1 VSARWIP
8 GKLSRQY
15 AHVIASDTEG
25 DWQPDDGYNW
35 LDPAKPKDKSVK
47 WVPGIASTRHPHLVA
62 GAVEGERRPADG
74 YTWLVYPHRPDDMR
88 VKPIRGPQDQYAPP
102 PPSPFD
108 QGRADRAEWE
118 KWLADLSG
126 DFRRG
131 ADWWAEHRS
140 LKNPGACDGPVAA
153 ISQQFISACEAAKI
167 RLTPSDI
174 KRKSAPDYRRGW
186 NSYTGTTTP
195 PPAPDGPAPAVDQGA
210 SAPPPDADADAAK
223 RLNEQELKRL
233 RRP

>member
-1 VSARWIP
+1 VSGIP
-8 GKLSRQY
+8 
-15 AHVIASDTEG
+15 
-25 DWQPDDGYNW
+25 
-35 LDPAKPKDKSVK
+35 
-47 WVPGIASTRHPHLVA
+47 STRYPNVA
-62 GAVEGERRPADG
+62 AAAAEGQWRPADG

-88 VKPIRGPQDQYAPP
+88 VKPIREPQDQYAPP

-108 QGRADRAEWE
+108 QGLADRAEWE

-140 LKNPGACDGPVAA
+140 LPNPGACDGPVAA
-153 ISQQFISACEAAKI
+153 MSQQFISGCEAAKV
-167 RLTPSDI
+167 RLTPTDI

-195 PPAPDGPAPAVDQGA
+195 PPATNSQGPTPDQGA
-210 SAPPPDADADAAK
+210 PAASTDTDAEAVK

-233 RRP
+233 KGR